1 MNFVLRRSLPSLGG
15 LVGLLMAVGFLA
27 VATVG
32 FPVWFPVVL
41 AIVVILVQY
50 GVNPFIIEWLVPAV
64 VVNHDGEQPRRLWID
79 AAPAVRERGPALQ
92 AGRDPARETGHR
104 R

>member
-50 GVNPFIIEWLVPAV
+50 AVNPFVIE
-64 VVNHDGEQPRRLWID
+64 
-79 AAPAVRERGPALQ
+79 
-92 AGRDPARETGHR
+92 
-104 R
+104 